1 MQAALNYCIKY
12 RNLNASLLEVEGSF
26 GSACKKT
33 TAAFQCKYGLDAD
46 GSFCSGTISK
56 MKSVLSSSSSNP
68 SMIWPLAKGK
78 GAGKVSSR
86 TGAKRSY
93 EIHAS
98 TDIAAAKGT
107 AILAIANVKM
117 KSCGYNRVRG
127 YYITIEHGGYL
138 CVYQHMMF
146 SAAVKQGTTVKQGQ
160 TIGYVCS
167 TGSSSGNHL
176 HFEIA
181 LTSFLSKTGSITNYI
196 YNDVKAKKDLLITL
210 YQKEVN
216 RVLLIILLDYQEY
229 NY

>member
-1 MQAALNYCIKY
+1 MQATLNYCIKY

-26 GSACKKT
+26 GPACKKA

-46 GSFCSGTISK
+46 GSFGSGTISK
-56 MKSVLSSSSSNP
+56 MKLVLSSSSSNP
-68 SMIWPLAKGK
+68 SMIWPLAKC
-78 GAGKVSSR
+78 AGKVSLR
-86 TGAKRSY
+86 AGVKRSY
-93 EIHAS
+93 EIHAG

-107 AILAIANVKM
+107 AILAIANGKM

-127 YYITIEHGGYL
+127 NYITIEHGGYL

-160 TIGYVCS
+160 TIGYVGS

-181 LTSFLSKTGSITNYI
+181 LTSFLLKTGSITNYI